1 MKKKVETVMVNNLTN
16 INKMNNGLSPQP
28 INHKKTTTYDIEK
41 PGHVS
46 GQAQQYGGVKPVDE
60 ILTCIANIR

>member
-28 INHKKTTTYDIEK
+28 IDHKKTTTYDIEK
-41 PGHVS
+41 PGHVL
-46 GQAQQYGGVKPVDE
+46 GQA
-60 ILTCIANIR
+60 